1 MADTAR
7 MDAASDRDVQSALEY
22 AKAHLA
28 CAREDRDIPGLSAAV
43 VYHGETLWAGGCGY
57 ADAAAGRPAAAD
69 TVYPLASI
77 TKVVTCHALMRLRDE
92 GKLQLDDPISRF
104 IRPFPVKRPSPDTP
118 DPTLRQIASHT
129 AGFQRETPFECWE
142 TLVFPGI
149 EELLAALAEV
159 ELVFPPLKQFKYS
172 NIAYALLGHVVELVT
187 GRAYTEY
194 VETEILAPLGM
205 PSSAFEPQGEA
216 AARVTKRYP
225 WCDEKGPGEPGP
237 PLSVG
242 CFYPV
247 GGLCSTVEDMARF
260 AAFHLGHG
268 PDGSG
273 SVLARASAREMQTPV
288 WVQPDGSGG
297 HAIGWGW
304 AKTAGRFAVGHS
316 GGLPGLST
324 DLRLV
329 PELDLATAVFTNGG
343 GVASEVNTE
352 LIEILAPAFARA
364 RKRREPK
371 KPKSGLPAP
380 AEWSAYVGKYES
392 VISNQEL
399 EVHLIDGQLLLRTV
413 GTRLADVVTLEPKS
427 EHTFT
432 LRGGAS
438 EGDVAIFEVDAAG
451 AVVGLTTATYPF
463 RRKG

>member
-1 MADTAR
+1 MTDTVKTCVAD
-7 MDAASDRDVQSALEY
+7 DRDVQAALEY
-22 AKAHLA
+22 AKAHLE

-43 VYHGETLWAGGCGY
+43 VCKGETLWAGGCGY
-57 ADAAAGRPAAAD
+57 ADVAAGRAAAAD

-77 TKVVTCHALMRLRDE
+77 TKVVTCHAIMRLRDE
-92 GKLQLDDPISRF
+92 GKLQWDDPITRF
-104 IRPFPVKRPSPDTP
+104 VQPFPVKKPSPDTP

-129 AGFQRETPFECWE
+129 AGFQRETPFDCWE

-149 EELLAALAEV
+149 EALLAALSEV

-205 PSSAFEPQGEA
+205 ASSAFEPRGEIA
-216 AARVTKRYP
+216 NRVTQRYP
-225 WCDEKGPGEPGP
+225 WCDEQGPGEPGP

-247 GGLCSTVEDMARF
+247 GGLCSTVEDIARY
-260 AAFHLGHG
+260 AAFHLGRG
-268 PDGSG
+268 PE
-273 SVLARASAREMQTPV
+273 SVLARASQEEMQAPV

-304 AKTAGRFAVGHS
+304 GKVGGRFAVGHS

-329 PELDLATAVFTNGG
+329 PELELATAVFTNGG
-343 GVASEVNTE
+343 GVAPEVNTE
-352 LIEILAPAFARA
+352 TIEILAPAFARA

-371 KPKSGLPAP
+371 EPKRGLPAP
-380 AEWSAYVGKYES
+380 PEWNAYIGLYES
-392 VISNQEL
+392 TISNQEA
-399 EVHLIDGQLLLRTV
+399 EVHLIDGALYVRMLSAGLGDAIR
-413 GTRLADVVTLEPKS
+413 LEPRA

-432 LRGGAS
+432 MRGGAS
-438 EGDVAIFEVDAAG
+438 EGDAAIFQLDAAG
-451 AVVGLTTATYPF
+451 TAVGLTMASYPF
-463 RRKG
+463 RRLPATG

>member
-1 MADTAR
+1 MQAAVAYAR
-7 MDAASDRDVQSALEY
+7 
-22 AKAHLA
+22 AHLE

-43 VYHGETLWAGGCGY
+43 VYKRETLWAGGCGY
-57 ADAAAGRPAAAD
+57 ADVASERPAAAD

-77 TKVVTCHALMRLRDE
+77 TKVVTCHAIVRLRDE
-92 GKLQLDDPISRF
+92 GKLRLDDPISRF
-104 IRPFPVKRPSPDTP
+104 IQPFPVRKPSPDTP

-129 AGFQRETPFECWE
+129 AGFQRETPFDCWE

-149 EELLAALAEV
+149 EDLLAALPEI
-159 ELVFPPLKQFKYS
+159 ELVFPPLTQFKYS

-194 VETEILAPLGM
+194 VETEILKPLGM
-205 PSSAFEPQGEA
+205 ASSAYKPQGEVA
-216 AARVTKRYP
+216 ERVTTRYP
-225 WCDEKGPGEPGP
+225 WCDEEGAGAPGQ
-237 PLSVG
+237 PLSFG

-247 GGLCSTVEDMARF
+247 GGLCASVEDIARF
-260 AAFHLGHG
+260 AAFHLGHPPEG
-268 PDGSG
+268 AEG
-273 SVLARASAREMQTPV
+273 VLARASAKEMQTPQ

-304 AKTAGRFAVGHS
+304 GKVGGRFAVGHS

-352 LIEILAPAFARA
+352 VVEILAPAFARA

-371 KPKSGLPAP
+371 KPRRGEPAP
-380 AEWSAYVGKYES
+380 PEWNAYLGKYDS
-392 VISNQEL
+392 TISNQDA
-399 EVHLIDGQLLLRTV
+399 EVHLIDGTLYVRMGNAGLGDAV
-413 GTRLADVVTLEPKS
+413 KLEPKA
-427 EHTFT
+427 EHVFT
-432 LRGGAS
+432 MRGGAS
-438 EGDVAIFEVDAAG
+438 EGDVAAFEVDATG
-451 AVVGLTTATYPF
+451 TVVGLTLATYPF
-463 RRKG
+463 RRRS